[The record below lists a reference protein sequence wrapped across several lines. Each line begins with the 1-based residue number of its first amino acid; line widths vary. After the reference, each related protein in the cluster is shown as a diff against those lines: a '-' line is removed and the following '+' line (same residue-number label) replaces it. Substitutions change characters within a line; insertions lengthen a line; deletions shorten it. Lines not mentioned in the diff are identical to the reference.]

1 MSSWWPVAALAL
13 LAVLRAPSASPA
25 IAGRSSTGEVQP
37 SPRTAVATR
46 APAGDA
52 VRRGEFAISRRG
64 GLADTARCLDAAR
77 FLRSAPRTVAIVE
90 PDTIDDW
97 RTGRRLGGCRVT
109 AAGITRL
116 GLAGE
121 AVRFFERLRAAGW
134 VRTPDPRD
142 SPNEAS
148 LRFRRGETDCVFSVY
163 GDARLGTEAEF
174 AVNDS
179 VTAGT
184 GELRYQVL
192 VLCMRALPARP
203 RDSGGATPPR

>member
-1 MSSWWPVAALAL
+1 VVARRGTGAARGPPCTVRLARDRWAQL
-13 LAVLRAPSASPA
+13 DRRGA
-25 IAGRSSTGEVQP
+25 
-37 SPRTAVATR
+37 AVASH
-46 APAGDA
+46 
-52 VRRGEFAISRRG
+52 SRRHACTCRGRRPSRGVRHLTEG